1 MSGTDLFA
9 EIEGVI
15 GFPAAYKL
23 AEARGGQRVTI
34 PAHAPDGHWLVT
46 LLGRASADRLC
57 AHFRENGPD
66 GAPRGRVL
74 DLPRGPAGT
83 MAQARRRMAEALEA
97 GHSAD
102 IAARQSGLTRR
113 TAFRM
118 RKRRAPDPRQG
129 RLF

>member
-1 MSGTDLFA
+1 MSVTDLFA

-15 GFPAAYKL
+15 GFAAAFKL
-23 AEARGGQRVTI
+23 AEARGGQRTSL
-34 PAHAPDGHWLVT
+34 PARAPDGHWLVT
-46 LLGRASADRLC
+46 LLGREAADKLC
-57 AHFRENGPD
+57 AHFRESGPD

-83 MAQARRRMAEALEA
+83 LAQAQRRMADALAA
-97 GHSAD
+97 GDSAD
-102 IAARQSGLTRR
+102 IAARKAGLTRR

-118 RKRRAPDPRQG
+118 RKRGQPDPRQG